1 MLRSVTESAVRLE
14 ICKNRKRPERSCR
27 VLYYYQTVGIIADS
41 FRKTLDALIEQDRK
55 SQEETKQLLANI
67 DQLITDLEAID
78 FEE

>member
-1 MLRSVTESAVRLE
+1 
-14 ICKNRKRPERSCR
+14 
-27 VLYYYQTVGIIADS
+27 VGIIADS
-41 FRKTLDALIEQDRK
+41 FKKTLDALIEQDRK

>member
-1 MLRSVTESAVRLE
+1 M
-14 ICKNRKRPERSCR
+14 
-27 VLYYYQTVGIIADS
+27 GIIADS

-67 DQLITDLEAID
+67 DQLVTDLETID

>member
-1 MLRSVTESAVRLE
+1 M
-14 ICKNRKRPERSCR
+14 
-27 VLYYYQTVGIIADS
+27 GMIADS

>member
-1 MLRSVTESAVRLE
+1 M
-14 ICKNRKRPERSCR
+14 
-27 VLYYYQTVGIIADS
+27 GIIADS
-41 FRKTLDALIEQDRK
+41 FRKTLEALIEQDRK

>member
-1 MLRSVTESAVRLE
+1 M
-14 ICKNRKRPERSCR
+14 
-27 VLYYYQTVGIIADS
+27 GIIADS

-55 SQEETKQLLANI
+55 SQEETKQLLVNI

>member
-1 MLRSVTESAVRLE
+1 
-14 ICKNRKRPERSCR
+14 
-27 VLYYYQTVGIIADS
+27 VGIIAES

>member
-1 MLRSVTESAVRLE
+1 M
-14 ICKNRKRPERSCR
+14 
-27 VLYYYQTVGIIADS
+27 GIIADS

>member
-1 MLRSVTESAVRLE
+1 
-14 ICKNRKRPERSCR
+14 
-27 VLYYYQTVGIIADS
+27 VGIIADS

-67 DQLITDLEAID
+67 DQLITDLKAID

>member
-1 MLRSVTESAVRLE
+1 M
-14 ICKNRKRPERSCR
+14 
-27 VLYYYQTVGIIADS
+27 GIIADS
-41 FRKTLDALIEQDRK
+41 FRKTLDTLIEQDRK

>member
-1 MLRSVTESAVRLE
+1 
-14 ICKNRKRPERSCR
+14 
-27 VLYYYQTVGIIADS
+27 VGIIADS

-55 SQEETKQLLANI
+55 SQEETKQLLVNI

>member
-1 MLRSVTESAVRLE
+1 
-14 ICKNRKRPERSCR
+14 
-27 VLYYYQTVGIIADS
+27 VGIIADS